1 MHRFVQ
7 VWESLCDMFESAV
20 WESLAVLLY
29 VVWFGQCVGFLC
41 FSDIQVL
48 LNERGDSNKITSY
61 RSQDHLG
68 HRHPVGA
75 VCSPPQNASSG
86 LVHPSSCRTAS
97 CPTLPSGSLPGIT
110 LFQKELPASCPMQVV
125 SHRSLW
131 GTKADPCVGLVGST
145 KTMYHQLEA

>member
-20 WESLAVLLY
+20 WDSLAVLLY

-48 LNERGDSNKITSY
+48 LNERGDSSKITSY

-75 VCSPPQNASSG
+75 VCSPLERLFRVGAPIQLQDCQLPYTPFWIPPWN
-86 LVHPSSCRTAS
+86 HPLPKGTAS
-97 CPTLPSGSLPGIT
+97 IVPLAGGQPSVTAGYKG
-110 LFQKELPASCPMQVV
+110 
-125 SHRSLW
+125 
-131 GTKADPCVGLVGST
+131 
-145 KTMYHQLEA
+145 

>member
-1 MHRFVQ
+1 MQ

-75 VCSPPQNASSG
+75 VCSPP
-86 LVHPSSCRTAS
+86 
-97 CPTLPSGSLPGIT
+97 
-110 LFQKELPASCPMQVV
+110 
-125 SHRSLW
+125 
-131 GTKADPCVGLVGST
+131 
-145 KTMYHQLEA
+145 